1 MIGHNQ
7 LSTIERFPEYGPN
20 RNLKGVSFGCPEL
33 DLMGYVSL
41 SELLSDIYNV
51 LKNRMKIKK

>member
-41 SELLSDIYNV
+41 SELLSDIT
-51 LKNRMKIKK
+51 MS